1 MSFLI
6 QLKLN
11 LFSDLVFIHSGAIL
25 SPPPLALVMGYPLLE
40 INKVLTDSPGYFVPA
55 STPGHLRPLLNPDHV
70 GKVEMAKTSVP
81 DMPMALD
88 KSPYAADMRA
98 RFGMDIREPWKGKEE
113 STCTRITWPSSV
125 SPFISNRGRSP
136 NCTVSLR

>member
-1 MSFLI
+1 
-6 QLKLN
+6 
-11 LFSDLVFIHSGAIL
+11 
-25 SPPPLALVMGYPLLE
+25 MGYPLLE

-113 STCTRITWPSSV
+113 SIKRQGLAEFLLKDV
-125 SPFISNRGRSP
+125 SLFLQDSCSNVRLIRFFFNSNRTAWML
-136 NCTVSLR
+136 C